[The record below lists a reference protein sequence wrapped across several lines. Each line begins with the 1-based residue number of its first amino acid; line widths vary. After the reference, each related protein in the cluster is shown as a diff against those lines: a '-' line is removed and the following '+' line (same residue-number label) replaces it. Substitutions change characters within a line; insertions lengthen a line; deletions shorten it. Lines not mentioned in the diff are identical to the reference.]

1 MEQMGPILAQPAG
14 TSGGVQGR
22 RVRSTGRR
30 LIFPEVSRPA
40 ICPLLWSALAN
51 HRLASARMRRD
62 VAMTERGV
70 WGKVRSI

>member
-14 TSGGVQGR
+14 TSGVIPVLGAFITAVDCSGS
-22 RVRSTGRR
+22 VKTGASSVAM
-30 LIFPEVSRPA
+30 ERPRK
-40 ICPLLWSALAN
+40 S
-51 HRLASARMRRD
+51 HLASARMRRD